1 MGVCLCLCLSCLWV
15 CVSVW
20 REVEDDF
27 FWEVV
32 YKGKILS
39 ALRAF
44 HWRERT
50 SSFFLLR
57 PQPLLLL
64 LLLLTCLLSCGKR
77 NVFWHLVFFIFYFA
91 FLISGLPFFRSLR
104 GLRSVAF
111 HTLVGVG
118 WMDGR
123 MDGRRG
129 LDFFTNMT
137 RKSTLLYISLAPDS
151 FLPCLHI
158 CACDIVYMCLYC
170 SSHFWEYCQRDDL
183 G

>member
-1 MGVCLCLCLSCLWV
+1 MWQTK
-15 CVSVW
+15 
-20 REVEDDF
+20 R
-27 FWEVV
+27 
-32 YKGKILS
+32 IL
-39 ALRAF
+39 AF
-44 HWRERT
+44 
-50 SSFFLLR
+50 SFFYLLFR
-57 PQPLLLL
+57 
-64 LLLLTCLLSCGKR
+64 
-77 NVFWHLVFFIFYFA
+77 VFDFRFA
-91 FLISGLPFFRSLR
+91 IFRSLR

-123 MDGRRG
+123 MDGGRG